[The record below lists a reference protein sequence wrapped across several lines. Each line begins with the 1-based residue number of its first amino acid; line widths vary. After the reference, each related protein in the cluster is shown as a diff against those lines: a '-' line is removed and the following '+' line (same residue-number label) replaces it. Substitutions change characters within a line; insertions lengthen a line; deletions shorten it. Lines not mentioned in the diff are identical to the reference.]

1 MLVMDIVFVTDFVCP
16 YCLVA
21 KEALAQAL
29 KETGLEARIR
39 LCPMELTEEP
49 ARQVDTYHD
58 EKRRAGYQVL
68 EEPARQLG
76 LDMKLPPAVVPRPY
90 TRLAFEGW
98 HMAEENGL
106 GEVYSD
112 LIYKA
117 YFIDEKDIGDM
128 DVLTG
133 SAKKAGLDKEA
144 FRRALI
150 TGRYSEKEKEACAYA
165 RRVLQVKSIPAIYLN
180 GRKVELSAFTK
191 EEMCRILLQEKER
204 ADREGA
210 GEEDGQ
216 GASGGGSGR

>member
-1 MLVMDIVFVTDFVCP
+1 MLVMDIVFVTDFVCH

-21 KEALAQAL
+21 TEALAKAL

-98 HMAEENGL
+98 HMA
-106 GEVYSD
+106 
-112 LIYKA
+112 
-117 YFIDEKDIGDM
+117 
-128 DVLTG
+128 
-133 SAKKAGLDKEA
+133 
-144 FRRALI
+144 
-150 TGRYSEKEKEACAYA
+150 
-165 RRVLQVKSIPAIYLN
+165 
-180 GRKVELSAFTK
+180 
-191 EEMCRILLQEKER
+191 
-204 ADREGA
+204 
-210 GEEDGQ
+210 
-216 GASGGGSGR
+216 